1 MHLSMCL
8 LSRPNTVSACGR
20 QPTCLSQ
27 PAAVV
32 LQTDAADNQLCS
44 KRTGP
49 DLQLTCNAS
58 CAQACTAALNEYADR
73 DSRLTGYSIDG
84 KTKDKLS
91 KSCTK
96 QCTYECAKPGDKYG
110 FAIPYRARE

>member
-1 MHLSMCL
+1 MS
-8 LSRPNTVSACGR
+8 P
-20 QPTCLSQ
+20 
-27 PAAVV
+27 VV
-32 LQTDAADNQLCS
+32 VQTDSADNQLCS
-44 KRTGP
+44 RRTGQ

-58 CAQACTAALNEYADR
+58 CGQACTAALNEYADR
-73 DSRLTGYSIDG
+73 DSRLTGYSIDA

-110 FAIPYRARE
+110 FAIPYRSRE